1 MVISS
6 DYPLVNVYIIMEH
19 HHFQWVNQL
28 FLWSCSIVF
37 CIYVSQKV
45 DDWVKLSWCSW
56 AWFTLIHWC
65 SLLWIA
71 MVYAQSLATVR
82 MGWVDWWMVGTS
94 WWDLF
99 LLQLIGWLE
108 VGGWKDDG
116 IELRAFL
123 LLSSHEYNAIYAY
136 VYIYIYLFIFI
147 NLHHL
152 MEYASAYCRNKRSS
166 DLSNQGVL
174 KFWQWMVGHKRLTN
188 YNNGFNMFPIYCCF
202 FWLGTSFV
210 GLHFGWWSWVR
221 IRKLT
226 WRGRDGYCARCR

>member
-99 LLQLIGWLE
+99 LLQLLGWLE

-136 VYIYIYLFIFI
+136 VYIYIYIYLLIYIIWWSMLLLIAETRDPATYPTKVYSSSGSGWWGTKDWQIITMVSTCFQFI
-147 NLHHL
+147 
-152 MEYASAYCRNKRSS
+152 
-166 DLSNQGVL
+166 V
-174 KFWQWMVGHKRLTN
+174 V
-188 YNNGFNMFPIYCCF
+188 F